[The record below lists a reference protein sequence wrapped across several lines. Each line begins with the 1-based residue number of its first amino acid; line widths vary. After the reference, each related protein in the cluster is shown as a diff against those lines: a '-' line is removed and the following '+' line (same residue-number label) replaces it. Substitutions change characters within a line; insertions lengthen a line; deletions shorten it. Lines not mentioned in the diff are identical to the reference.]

1 MRTLSTNQNNRN
13 AWHYLYSKKA
23 WKQLRLDHLA
33 KEPLCVYCQQEGRL
47 TPATVVDHI
56 KAHNGD
62 LGLFYSRGNLQSLC
76 KLHHDSSKQKAE
88 SNKVNDIGCDENGF
102 PLDPEHH
109 FNRGRGE

>member
-1 MRTLSTNQNNRN
+1 LRTLSTNQNNRN

-33 KEPLCVYCQQEGRL
+33 KEPLCVYCQREGRL

-56 KAHNGD
+56 KAHKGN
-62 LGLFYSRGNLQSLC
+62 LSLFYSPSNLQSLC
-76 KLHHDSSKQKAE
+76 KLHHDGAKQKAE
-88 SNKVNDIGCDENGF
+88 SNKINEIGCDENGF

-109 FNRGRGE
+109 FNRGRRE

>member
-1 MRTLSTNQNNRN
+1 MLNTNRNNRN
-13 AWHYLYSKKA
+13 AWHHLYNKKA

-56 KAHNGD
+56 KAHKGD
-62 LGLFYSRGNLQSLC
+62 LGLFYSPDNLQSLC
-76 KLHHDSSKQKAE
+76 KLHHDGAKQKAE
-88 SNKVNDIGCDENGF
+88 SNKINEIGCDENGF